1 MTAMMDADWQMVD
14 YVKEGFTLGKAFDAA
29 GEVGICLAAADNVL
43 SETGYDM
50 PRVEVIEGADEGA
63 VRRCKFQYHHPA
75 TWLQHTKHLIQALFQ
90 MYEVADT
97 EGAGDSVEGSIREWE
112 LLCVPLQ

>member
-50 PRVEVIEGADEGA
+50 VFEWL
-63 VRRCKFQYHHPA
+63 PA
-75 TWLQHTKHLIQALFQ
+75 
-90 MYEVADT
+90 E
-97 EGAGDSVEGSIREWE
+97 E
-112 LLCVPLQ
+112 